1 MIPSLSVEKVSA
13 KALEDYLQE
22 AAAATFGD
30 RLSDETKCRIAA
42 FVGIFRISLAN
53 LFSFVLAFF
62 IPEAV
67 WPRLW

>member
-30 RLSDETKCRIAA
+30 RLSDETKSNCSLCGNFSNILSKS
-42 FVGIFRISLAN
+42 IFLRS
-53 LFSFVLAFF
+53 SF